1 MFEKFKNLISKINH
15 QSQSITSAA
24 VIIGGLSVVSRFLGI
39 FRDHVLAGQFGAGDV
54 LDAYYAAFRLPDL
67 VYNLLILG
75 AVSAGLIPVFTSLLA
90 KHAEK
95 DAWKLIN
102 SILNLL
108 SVLLLIVCIIL
119 FVAAPWL
126 VPIITPG
133 FPPEKMS
140 LVVGLSRIMF
150 LSPFFLGLS
159 AIFSSVLQSFRRFL
173 IYSIAPLLYNLGII
187 FGALFLVKP
196 FGVYGLAWGVVIG
209 ALAHMIVQL
218 LPIFSVGFKYKWDF
232 NWRDKNVISVVK
244 MMVPRTVSLGIS
256 QINFLIIT
264 IVASTLAAGSLAIF
278 NLSNNLQN
286 FPLGVFGVSLG
297 VAALP
302 VLSTLSAK
310 KKMNDFV
317 ATLST
322 TFRQTLFFIVP
333 ISVLLYVLRAQV
345 VRVILGSGQF
355 DWYDTRL
362 TAACLG
368 IFCLGL
374 FAQGAYPLVIR
385 AFYAL
390 HNTKT
395 PFYIGLMALIINL
408 AALVFFRWAFAFNNW
423 FSFCSVAF
431 LHLSEL
437 SGLVD
442 WRVLALPAAITVSSI
457 FELII
462 LLVALRKKI
471 GRLDGRKILL
481 STWRI
486 IIAALG
492 GGLLAYG
499 ILQLADW
506 YVPTEKVWGLFIQG
520 LMAGLGGIL
529 GYAVL
534 GAFFKLEEMFIFLTS
549 LHRRLFRTAVVMAE
563 DSIAEA
569 DKG

>member
-1 MFEKFKNLISKINH
+1 
-15 QSQSITSAA
+15 
-24 VIIGGLSVVSRFLGI
+24 
-39 FRDHVLAGQFGAGDV
+39 
-54 LDAYYAAFRLPDL
+54 
-67 VYNLLILG
+67 
-75 AVSAGLIPVFTSLLA
+75 
-90 KHAEK
+90 
-95 DAWKLIN
+95 
-102 SILNLL
+102 
-108 SVLLLIVCIIL
+108 
-119 FVAAPWL
+119 
-126 VPIITPG
+126 
-133 FPPEKMS
+133 
-140 LVVGLSRIMF
+140 
-150 LSPFFLGLS
+150 
-159 AIFSSVLQSFRRFL
+159 
-173 IYSIAPLLYNLGII
+173 LGII

-196 FGVYGLAWGVVIG
+196 FGIYGLAWGVVIG

-218 LPIFSVGFKYKWDF
+218 LPIFSVGFKYRWDF
-232 NWRDKNVISVVK
+232 NWRDKNVIKVVK
-244 MMVPRTVSLGIS
+244 MMAPRTVSLGIS

-302 VLSTLSAK
+302 VLSLFAAK
-310 KKMNDFV
+310 NKMSDFIS
-317 ATLST
+317 TLST

-345 VRVILGSGQF
+345 VRVILGSGHF

-395 PFYIGLMALIINL
+395 PFYIGVAALAVNIVALI
-408 AALVFFRWAFAFNNW
+408 FFRWIFAVNNW
-423 FSFCSVAF
+423 FSFVATA
-431 LHLSEL
+431 LLRLSDL
-437 SGLVD
+437 NGVVD
-442 WRVLALPAAITVSSI
+442 WRVLALPAAITISSI
-457 FELII
+457 FELLI
-462 LLVALRKKI
+462 LLIALRIKI
-471 GRLDGRKILL
+471 GRLDGRKIL
-481 STWRI
+481 SSSWRI

-506 YVPTEKVWGLFIQG
+506 YVPTEKVWGLFVQG
-520 LMAGLGGIL
+520 LFAGLSGIL
-529 GYAVL
+529 GYTILGTVL
-534 GAFFKLEEMFIFLTS
+534 KMEEMFIFLTS
-549 LHRRLFRTAVVMAE
+549 LHRRLFKTAVVMAE
-563 DSIAEA
+563 DSIAEG

>member
-1 MFEKFKNLISKINH
+1 MFKKIKNLIAKINH

-24 VIIGGLSVVSRFLGI
+24 IIIGGLSVVSRFLGI
-39 FRDHVLAGQFGAGDV
+39 FRDHVLAGQFGAGDI

-67 VYNLLILG
+67 VYNLIILG

-90 KHAEK
+90 KHEEK

-102 SILNLL
+102 SVLNLL
-108 SVLLLIVCIIL
+108 SVLLLVVCVIL
-119 FVAAPWL
+119 FLAAPWL
-126 VPIITPG
+126 VPLITPG
-133 FPPEKMS
+133 FPPEKIS
-140 LVVGLSRIMF
+140 LVIGLSQIMF
-150 LSPFFLGLS
+150 LSPFLLGLS
-159 AIFSSVLQSFRRFL
+159 AIFSSVLQSFRKFL
-173 IYSIAPLLYNLGII
+173 IYSLAPLLYNLGII

-196 FGVYGLAWGVVIG
+196 FGIYGLAWGVVIG

-218 LPIFSVGFKYKWDF
+218 LPIFSVGFKYRWDF
-232 NWRDKNVISVVK
+232 NWRDKNVIKVVK
-244 MMVPRTVSLGIS
+244 MMAPRTVSLGIS

-302 VLSTLSAK
+302 VLSLFAAK
-310 KKMNDFV
+310 NKMSDFI

-345 VRVILGSGQF
+345 VSVILGSGHF

-395 PFYIGLMALIINL
+395 PFYIGVAALAVNIVALI
-408 AALVFFRWAFAFNNW
+408 FFRWIFAVNNW
-423 FSFCSVAF
+423 FSFVATA
-431 LHLSEL
+431 LLRLSDL
-437 SGLVD
+437 NGVVD
-442 WRVLALPAAITVSSI
+442 WRVLALPAAITISSI
-457 FELII
+457 FELLI
-462 LLVALRKKI
+462 LLIALRIKI
-471 GRLDGRKILL
+471 GRLDGRKIL
-481 STWRI
+481 SSSWRI

-506 YVPTEKVWGLFIQG
+506 YVPTEKVWGLFVQG
-520 LMAGLGGIL
+520 LFAGLSGIL
-529 GYAVL
+529 GYTILGTVL
-534 GAFFKLEEMFIFLTS
+534 KMEEMFIFLTS
-549 LHRRLFRTAVVMAE
+549 LHRRLFKTAVVMAE
-563 DSIAEA
+563 DSIAEG